1 MKIYI
6 ACNGKIIKDFGK
18 ELSIDKIWNYYT
30 ECQVYNENALL
41 YCNGKLFTKQIISIL

>member
-1 MKIYI
+1 MKFYI

-18 ELSIDKIWNYYT
+18 ESDIDKIWNYYT

-41 YCNGKLFTKQIISIL
+41 YCNESLFIKQIISLL